1 VTVWPVPDAAF
12 HAVHLPAG
20 DNSPPGIAVFDRQR
34 GDRDA
39 ERRGVMG
46 IKGLGCL
53 SNGLPRGLLG
63 GVLFADTAQRSS
75 GLAGKEASFAMMMT
89 M

>member
-1 VTVWPVPDAAF
+1 MRLFTPF
-12 HAVHLPAG
+12 IFLPAIIALL
-20 DNSPPGIAVFDRQR
+20 GIAVFDRQR

-63 GVLFADTAQRSS
+63 GVLFADTAQAKFRV
-75 GLAGKEASFAMMMT
+75 GG
-89 M
+89 